1 MTRILNPKDGK
12 KADFLW
18 KPVRAHDPKPCML
31 PPRKGPDGQ
40 NWKKP
45 VRFER
50 VEIFKNGQ
58 IVCKLKFRHH
68 YDEGTAKEKNR
79 QSWDCPSLASK
90 LPKAIQIVAT
100 DKKGIQFAWPIK
112 DPTERV
118 D

>member
-68 YDEGTAKEKNR
+68 FDEGTAKEKNR
-79 QSWDCPSLASK
+79 QIWDCPIAAKK
-90 LPKAIQIVAT
+90 LPKNIQVVAT

-112 DPTERV
+112 DPTKRV